1 MAKIKFGM
9 MMTDARGKLGGQV
22 FSRNKGGAYVRTK
35 VTPTNPQTPDQQS
48 KRALF
53 GSISQ
58 GWSGLT
64 ENERQAWRGAV
75 EEWKGTD
82 IFGDLLAPTGKE
94 LFQRLNNQ
102 AQVVGFDA
110 ITYPPTK
117 LELPVEIA
125 SSVVFSEGGNTITI
139 NGKSISTTARLAL
152 FATPPLSEGTKFVKN
167 KLRLID
173 NPVSNVYSPTD
184 AADAYFT
191 KYGQALAGSNVY
203 FGIKYV
209 MPTGQATPLQ
219 TIKGSVIA

>member
-35 VTPTNPQTPDQQS
+35 VTPTNPQTPDQQGA
-48 KRALF
+48 RALF

-94 LFQRLNNQ
+94 LYQRLNNQ
-102 AQVVGFDA
+102 AQIVGYA
-110 ITYPPTK
+110 ALVYPPVK
-117 LELPVEIA
+117 VELPVDIA
-125 SSVVFSEGGNTITI
+125 SSVVLSEGGATITI
-139 NGKSISTTARLAL
+139 TGKSISAGARLAL

-167 KLRLID
+167 KLRLINSD
-173 NPVSNVYSPTD
+173 VANVYSPGD
-184 AADAYFT
+184 AWTAYFD
-191 KYGQALAGSNVY
+191 KYGNAPAGSNIY

-209 MPTGQATPLQ
+209 MPTGQSTPLQ
-219 TIKGSVIA
+219 TIKGSIVA